1 MNGKY
6 RKGIVMKGVLLLLL
20 GLFLSCTGFGQ
31 GADTLVYAPE
41 YKLTWE
47 DFQGKPAYADRSK
60 GAEITVTIN
69 LKVKK
74 VSFWTGKPTYDAY
87 AIAFKDKSWVKKQYK
102 DAYTLAHEQL
112 HFDIAHLYAE
122 TLEMQL
128 NNLKN
133 SAGENARIED
143 LLRESTNAMIAYQA
157 LYDRETQ
164 GGNNVARQK
173 EWAHKIRQDLKLIN

>member
-1 MNGKY
+1 
-6 RKGIVMKGVLLLLL
+6 MKSMILLL
-20 GLFLSCTGFGQ
+20 FGMMFSLNTFAQ
-31 GADTLVYAPE
+31 EGDTLVYASRD
-41 YKLTWE
+41 KLTWE
-47 DFQGKPAYADRSK
+47 DFRGKPAYADRSK

-74 VSFWTGKPTYDAY
+74 VSFWSGKPTYDAY
-87 AIAFKDKSWVKKQYK
+87 AIAFKDQSWVKNQYK

-112 HFDIAHLYAE
+112 HFDIAHIFAE
-122 TLEMQL
+122 TLELQL

-133 SAGENARIED
+133 SGGEKANIDE

-157 LYDRETQ
+157 LYDKETQ

-173 EWAHKIRQDLKLIN
+173 EWANKIREDLKLID